1 MGLIERS
8 IRQPVAVAVVVLLL
22 VMFGVL
28 SAFQVPIQLT
38 PNVDQPVVSVTTRWF
53 GAQPQEVEQEILQE
67 QEKVLKTIPGLRE
80 MTSEATEGQGTVR
93 LEFGVGID
101 KALAIDEVE
110 QKLNQVPEYPPD
122 SDRPVIESVDS
133 SARDWI
139 AWILVRPLKNDPA
152 SLKPDGNL
160 FRGDVVELEQFLQDF
175 VKPELER
182 AEGVRDVQVLGGR
195 VREMQVRV
203 DLASLASRGITID
216 GFVESL
222 RGENLNV
229 SAGAVAEGK
238 REVTVRAIGQYD
250 TPEALR
256 ETVVG
261 WSEAGAPVY
270 VGDVAEVGIGFK
282 RQVSFVRSQ
291 GQDVM
296 ALNAKRETGTNVIQV
311 MDNLQARIDAVNAEV
326 LGPRGWGLELF
337 QVYDQTVYVRRSI
350 DNAGVDLVLGAFLAA
365 LVLFLTLRSI
375 GATLVVAVSIPISVI
390 GTFLGLAL
398 TGRNLNVISMAGL
411 TFAIG
416 MGVDNTIVVLE
427 NIFRHREMGKDRF
440 RSALDGTREVWG
452 AIVAA
457 TLANIAVFLPV
468 VFIKEEAGQLFQDI
482 SIAISISLLLYLFVS
497 PTVIPVLATLFL
509 RKMPAGLK
517 DGAAAQHQQKPEQQ
531 TRLGRLTAP
540 VQRVQLLLSGK
551 FFDLVMW
558 LTGGVMRRVAL
569 VVGMVV
575 LAGAGAWLLIPPRS
589 YLPGG
594 NQNLMFAF
602 VLTPPGYGMAEY
614 RRMGE
619 RIESVVRPWWEVG
632 PEEGDTEQDL
642 AAKRDRLAQLQK
654 QWVHVRDTVTVPMME
669 QQLAAMRAMVPPD
682 APPGTFEASAGQ
694 VIAQLEQMRHAPPP
708 AGIDNFFYVTF
719 EGLAFMGA
727 TSLDATNVA
736 SLAYLFSEA
745 GAGIPGVQVFAQQ
758 AQLFDLGDSFGST
771 VDVNISG
778 PEYDAVRRAA
788 GAAQGMVMMKLNSYA
803 IPNPQNFA
811 MGREEVRVVPER
823 ARAAAA
829 GVTTASIRRAA
840 AVAVDG
846 EIIGDYREG
855 AKSIDLTVISRTGSS
870 VPAAAKVEGGGA
882 GGPGAT
888 AGAGAA
894 ALADVPLATRT
905 GQVVPLS
912 AVATLLSTEA
922 PQRVRRIEE
931 QPAVTLSIQI
941 PPNRTVQE
949 LQEELFSGVIA
960 PLREQGL
967 ITPDMSVRTTG
978 SANKLDSF
986 MSSFI
991 PGFALAALITYLLLA
1006 ALFESWLHPFVIIM
1020 SVPFALVGGFAA
1032 LRLLHEL
1039 QPEILLDVLTMLGF
1053 VILIGTIVNNPILIV
1068 HQALNYIRDEGM
1080 ERRRAIAL
1088 STQTR
1093 VRPIFMSVITS
1104 VAGMAPLVLLG
1115 GAGSELY
1122 RGLGAVV
1129 IGGLLVSTVFTLI
1142 LTPALMSLM
1151 LDAQAWVAALLF
1163 GPGRGGDGSPGNG
1176 DGKATRPDDDGDD
1189 GRPRRVRPVPEPEPA
1204 IARTTVAPQTP

>member
-1 MGLIERS
+1 MTLIERF
-8 IRQPVAVAVVVLLL
+8 IRKPVTVTVVVLLL
-22 VMFGVL
+22 SIFGVL
-28 SAFQVPIQLT
+28 SVFRVPIQLT

-93 LEFGVGID
+93 LEFALGVD
-101 KALAIDEVE
+101 KAVAIDEVE

-122 SDRPVIESVDS
+122 ADKPIIESVDS
-133 SARDWI
+133 SSQDWI
-139 AWILVRPLKNDPA
+139 AWMLVRPVRNDPA
-152 SLKPDGNL
+152 NLKPDGNL
-160 FRGDVVELEQFLQDF
+160 FRGDVVELQQYLEDF

-195 VREMQVRV
+195 LREMQVRV
-203 DLASLASRGITID
+203 DLASLASRGVTID
-216 GFVESL
+216 AFVEAL
-222 RGENLNV
+222 RNENLNV

-238 REVTVRAIGQYD
+238 RDVTVRAIGQYD
-250 TPEALR
+250 DPQQLR
-256 ETVVG
+256 DTVVG
-261 WSEAGAPVY
+261 WTAAGAPVY
-270 VGDVAEVGIGFK
+270 VADVAEVGVGFK

-296 ALNAKRETGTNVIQV
+296 ALSAKRETGTNVIEV
-311 MDNLQARIDAVNAEV
+311 MDRLKARIAKVNAEV

-350 DNAGVDLVLGAFLAA
+350 DNAGADLLLGAGLAS

-375 GATLVVAVSIPISVI
+375 GATMVVAVSIPISVV

-427 NIFRHREMGKDRF
+427 NIFRHREMGKDRL
-440 RSALDGTREVWG
+440 RAAVDGASEVWG
-452 AIVAA
+452 AILAA

-468 VFIKEEAGQLFQDI
+468 VFIEEEAGQLFQDI

-509 RKMPAGLK
+509 RKMPGGFVEKGDERTEAP
-517 DGAAAQHQQKPEQQ
+517 AA
-531 TRLGRLTAP
+531 TVLGRLTRPISRAAAATSE
-540 VQRVQLLLSGK
+540 R
-551 FFDLVMW
+551 FYR
-558 LTGGVMRRVAL
+558 LTLWFTHGALRSLALVAL
-569 VVGMVV
+569 LVV
-575 LAGAGAWLLIPPRS
+575 LASAGSYLLIPKRS
-589 YLPGG
+589 YLPNG
-594 NQNLMFAF
+594 NQNLVFAF
-602 VLTPPGYGMAEY
+602 VITPPGYSMAEY
-614 RRMGE
+614 RQLGE
-619 RIESVVRPWWEVG
+619 RMESVLRPWWEVG
-632 PEEGDTEQDL
+632 PEEGDTEEQK
-642 AAKRDRLAQLQK
+642 AAKREKLAQLQA
-654 QWVHVRDTVTVPMME
+654 QWVKVRDTVAVPMME
-669 QQLAAMRAMVPPD
+669 QQIEGMRAAMPP
-682 APPGTFEASAGQ
+682 EAFAAVAGQ
-694 VIAQLEQMRHAPPP
+694 LVAQLDKMRTSPPP

-719 EGLAFMGA
+719 EGMAFMGA
-727 TSLDATNVA
+727 TSLDGQNVE
-736 SLAYLFSEA
+736 SLTYLFSEA
-745 GAGIPGVQVFAQQ
+745 GQGIAGVQVFPRQ
-758 AQLFDLGDSFGST
+758 APLFQLGDSFGTT

-778 PEYDAVRRAA
+778 PNYDAVRQAA
-788 GAAQGMVMMKLNSYA
+788 AAAQGMIMGKLNSFA
-803 IPNPQNFA
+803 LPNPQNFA
-811 MGREEVRVVPER
+811 IGREEVRVIPQR

-855 AKSIDLTVISRTGSS
+855 AKSIDLTVVSRAGSS
-870 VPAAAKVEGGGA
+870 VPGNKRMDSV
-882 GGPGAT
+882 AT
-888 AGAGAA
+888 
-894 ALADVPLATRT
+894 LADVPLATRR
-905 GQVVPLS
+905 GQVVPLA
-912 AVATLLSTEA
+912 AVATLLPTEA

-931 QPAVTLSIQI
+931 QPAVTLSVQI
-941 PPNRTVQE
+941 PANLTVQE
-949 LQEELFSGVIA
+949 LQAAIFEGVIA
-960 PLREQGL
+960 PLRAQGL
-967 ITPDMSVRTTG
+967 ITPEMTVHTSG
-978 SANKLDSF
+978 SADKLDSF

-1039 QPEILLDVLTMLGF
+1039 NPEIQLDVLTMLGF

-1068 HQALNYIRDEGM
+1068 HQALNYMRNERM

-1129 IGGLLVSTVFTLI
+1129 IGGLLVSTVFTLL

-1151 LDAQAWVAALLF
+1151 MDMQAGIGRLF
-1163 GPGRGGDGSPGNG
+1163 RRGGPPTRHDGES
-1176 DGKATRPDDDGDD
+1176 
-1189 GRPRRVRPVPEPEPA
+1189 RPVLPVEPA
-1204 IARTTVAPQTP
+1204 PRERVPEMATLRSSATPPTA